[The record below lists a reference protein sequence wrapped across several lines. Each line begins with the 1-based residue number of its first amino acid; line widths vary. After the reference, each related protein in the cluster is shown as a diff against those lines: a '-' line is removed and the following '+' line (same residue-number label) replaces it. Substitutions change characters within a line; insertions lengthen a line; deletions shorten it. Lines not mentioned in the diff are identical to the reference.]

1 MSICVQQQGFDAGE
15 LIERLRGRSG
25 GAGALVSFVGYVRD
39 LDGGAEVSELFL
51 EHYPG
56 MTQKSLEQIAAAARE
71 RWALLDLEVL
81 HRVGALAAAEPIVF
95 VGVTSRHRR
104 DAFEACEYIMD
115 QLKTRAPFWKRER
128 TPHGWQWVAA
138 RETDS
143 QAAAR
148 W

>member
-1 MSICVQQQGFDAGE
+1 MSKTRYLVT
-15 LIERLRGRSG
+15 G
-25 GAGALVSFVGYVRD
+25 GAGFIGSNLVAALARAGESVRAYDD
-39 LDGGAEVSELFL
+39 LSTG
-51 EHYPG
+51 
-56 MTQKSLEQIAAAARE
+56 